1 MPELPNL
8 LRQRLAGTQNGPAE
22 VHPEATVHPE
32 VTVHPD
38 ADTLTAY
45 VEQLLSAPER
55 QSVVAHL
62 AMCEPCRE
70 VVVLSQRE
78 LPELATQTVLAP
90 APVSP
95 WRRLLRPAFGLA
107 ASVAAMALIAVM
119 VLRLPQKSTQQAAS
133 PSSKETQQAKATP
146 MGDQTATPE
155 SKPAAPAPSGNTPV
169 SSTARMDLDRNALD
183 RNANEARAQMKR
195 EEPARARMA
204 ATGGDLPSMAP
215 PPPPAKVPALT
226 AGLQKKDF
234 VNTDFFA
241 ANNADVVLAGQ
252 SRNDFPSAPQ
262 PQTAAAGTLF
272 SANNKITGFS
282 DIPTNTAGTSNVR
295 ILTPTPP
302 SKPLTYK
309 LGQLASATVRG
320 LHLHT
325 NIAPNL
331 RAGALGASTMGEP
344 GSFSA
349 TLLKNPTAEIKSA
362 PEKAD
367 AGSLAASDA
376 LSPGALS
383 ANSYASGE
391 STPTSWK
398 VVGGKLIKSAGQSQ
412 WEEAYPGAGFEFS
425 FVTARGND
433 VWAGG
438 SHASIIHS
446 RDGGQT
452 WETVRLGEAATGTI
466 VSIMAGT
473 LNVQVKTSDNQLWS
487 STDAGKTWSLRSE

>member
-1 MPELPNL
+1 MPELSKL
-8 LRQRLAGTQNGPAE
+8 LRQRLAATENGPA
-22 VHPEATVHPE
+22 PT
-32 VTVHPD
+32 HPD

-45 VEQLLSAPER
+45 VEKSLPATER
-55 QSVVAHL
+55 QAVIAHL
-62 AMCEPCRE
+62 SVCGPCRE
-70 VVVLSQRE
+70 VLVLSQPE

-107 ASVAAMALIAVM
+107 ASVAAMAIIAVL
-119 VLRLPQKSTQQAAS
+119 VLRLPQKSSQQAAQPTTS
-133 PSSKETQQAKATP
+133 ETQQAKANP
-146 MGDQTATPE
+146 VGDQTAAPE
-155 SKPAAPAPSGNTPV
+155 AKPAVPAQPSGAGFASAPQ
-169 SSTARMDLDRNALD
+169 SHPALND
-183 RNANEARAQMKR
+183 KDARAQMKR
-195 EEPARARMA
+195 EEPARAKMA
-204 ATGGDLPSMAP
+204 ATFGAPPSMAAP
-215 PPPPAKVPALT
+215 PPSAKTLGLT
-226 AGLQKKDF
+226 AGLQRKDF

-241 ANNADVVLAGQ
+241 ANNADVVLDGQ
-252 SRNDFPSAPQ
+252 SKKDFPSAPQ
-262 PQTAAAGTLF
+262 PQTAAASTLF
-272 SANNKITGFS
+272 SANTKITGFS
-282 DIPTNTAGTSNVR
+282 DIPTNAGGTSNVR
-295 ILTPTPP
+295 ILTPNPP
-302 SKPLTYK
+302 SKPLSYK
-309 LGQLASATVRG
+309 LGQLASATVHS

-325 NIAPNL
+325 NVAPNL

-349 TLLKNPTAEIKSA
+349 TLLKNPNAEVKAA

-383 ANSYASGE
+383 ANSFASRE
-391 STPTSWK
+391 SAPVSWK
-398 VVGGKLIKSAGQSQ
+398 VVSGKLIKSAGQSQ

-446 RDGGQT
+446 RDAGLT

-473 LNVQVKTSDNQLWS
+473 LNVQVKTSDNQSWS
-487 STDAGKTWSLRSE
+487 STDGGKSWTQN

>member
-8 LRQRLAGTQNGPAE
+8 LRQRLAATENGLPQVHSESTVRAE
-22 VHPEATVHPE
+22 T
-32 VTVHPD
+32 TVHPD

-45 VEQLLSAPER
+45 VERLLTAAER
-55 QSVVAHL
+55 QTVVAHL
-62 AMCEPCRE
+62 SVCGPCRE
-70 VVVLSQRE
+70 VVVLSQPE
-78 LPELATQTVLAP
+78 LSELATQTVLAP

-107 ASVAAMALIAVM
+107 ASVVAMAIIAVM
-119 VLRLPQKSTQQAAS
+119 VLRLPQKSAQQAAN
-133 PSSKETQQAKATP
+133 PTEAQQAQATP
-146 MGDQTATPE
+146 AKDQITTPE
-155 SKPAAPAPSGNTPV
+155 QPKAAAPRPSANTL
-169 SSTARMDLDRNALD
+169 SAARMDLDRNAD
-183 RNANEARAQMKR
+183 EARNQLKSAG
-195 EEPARARMA
+195 PSRAKVATAFMA
-204 ATGGDLPSMAP
+204 SASAAPAP
-215 PPPPAKVPALT
+215 PVPALT
-226 AGLQKKDF
+226 AGLQKKDY

-241 ANNADVVLAGQ
+241 ANNAESVALESQ
-252 SRNDFPSAPQ
+252 SRNEFPSAPQ

-272 SANNKITGFS
+272 SANTKITGFS
-282 DIPTNTAGTSNVR
+282 DIPTNAAGSSNVH
-295 ILTPTPP
+295 ILTPNPP

-309 LGQLASATVRG
+309 VGQLASATIRG
-320 LHLHT
+320 LHLRT

-344 GSFSA
+344 GSFSS
-349 TLLKNPTAEIKSA
+349 TLLKSQTAEVKAA
-362 PEKAD
+362 PEKAE

-383 ANSYASGE
+383 APGFMPRE
-391 STPTSWK
+391 SAPTSWK

-412 WEEAYPGAGFEFS
+412 WEEAYPSASFEFS
-425 FVTARGND
+425 IVTTRGND

-446 RDGGQT
+446 RDGGLT

-487 STDAGKTWSLRSE
+487 STDAGKTWSLRGE

>member
-8 LRQRLAGTQNGPAE
+8 LRQRLAGTQNGPAQ
-22 VHPEATVHPE
+22 VHPGATVHSE
-32 VTVHPD
+32 ATVHPD

-45 VEQLLSAPER
+45 VEKSLSATER
-55 QSVVAHL
+55 QTVVAHL
-62 AMCEPCRE
+62 AVCEPCRE
-70 VVVLSQRE
+70 VVVLSQAE

-95 WRRLLRPAFGLA
+95 WRRLLTPAFGLA
-107 ASVAAMALIAVM
+107 ASVAAMAIIAIL
-119 VLRLPQKSTQQAAS
+119 VLQLPKKSTQQSAS
-133 PSSKETQQAKATP
+133 LPNKETQQANATP
-146 MGDQTATPE
+146 VKDKIAAPEE
-155 SKPAAPAPSGNTPV
+155 SKPAVPAQSGKIPSTLA
-169 SSTARMDLDRNALD
+169 ARTDLD

-195 EEPARARMA
+195 EELARGRMA
-204 ATGGDLPSMAP
+204 ATLGAVPSMAP

-226 AGLQKKDF
+226 AGLQRKDF

-241 ANNADVVLAGQ
+241 ANNAESVVLEGQ
-252 SRNDFPSAPQ
+252 NKNDFPSAPQ
-262 PQTAAAGTLF
+262 PQTAATGTLF
-272 SANNKITGFS
+272 SANTKITGFS
-282 DIPTNTAGTSNVR
+282 DIPTNAAGNSNVR
-295 ILTPTPP
+295 ILTPNPP

-309 LGQLASATVRG
+309 LGQLASATVHG

-349 TLLKNPTAEIKSA
+349 TLLKA
-362 PEKAD
+362 
-367 AGSLAASDA
+367 
-376 LSPGALS
+376 
-383 ANSYASGE
+383 
-391 STPTSWK
+391 
-398 VVGGKLIKSAGQSQ
+398 AGQSQ

-473 LNVQVKTSDNQLWS
+473 LNVQIKTSDNQLWS

>member
-8 LRQRLAGTQNGPAE
+8 LRQRLAGTQNGPAQ
-22 VHPEATVHPE
+22 VHPGATVHSE
-32 VTVHPD
+32 ATVHPD

-45 VEQLLSAPER
+45 VEKSLSATER
-55 QSVVAHL
+55 QTVVAHL
-62 AMCEPCRE
+62 AVCEPCRE
-70 VVVLSQRE
+70 VVVLSQAE

-95 WRRLLRPAFGLA
+95 WRRLLTPAFGLA
-107 ASVAAMALIAVM
+107 ASVAAMAIIAIL
-119 VLRLPQKSTQQAAS
+119 VLQLPKKSTQQSAS
-133 PSSKETQQAKATP
+133 LPNKETQQANATP
-146 MGDQTATPE
+146 VKDKIAAPEE
-155 SKPAAPAPSGNTPV
+155 SKPAVPAQSGKIPSTLA
-169 SSTARMDLDRNALD
+169 ARTDLD

-195 EEPARARMA
+195 EELARGRMA
-204 ATGGDLPSMAP
+204 ATLGAVPSMAP

-226 AGLQKKDF
+226 AGLQRKDF

-241 ANNADVVLAGQ
+241 ANNAESVVLEGQ
-252 SRNDFPSAPQ
+252 NKNDFPSAPQ
-262 PQTAAAGTLF
+262 PQTAATGTLF
-272 SANNKITGFS
+272 SANTKITGFS
-282 DIPTNTAGTSNVR
+282 DIPTNAAGNSNVR
-295 ILTPTPP
+295 ILTPNPP

-309 LGQLASATVRG
+309 LGQLASATVHG

-349 TLLKNPTAEIKSA
+349 TLLKNQTAEAKAA

-383 ANSYASGE
+383 SYSYVSRE
-391 STPTSWK
+391 SAPISWK

-473 LNVQVKTSDNQLWS
+473 LNVQIKTSDNQLWS

>member
-8 LRQRLAGTQNGPAE
+8 LRQRLAGTKNGLAQAYSE
-22 VHPEATVHPE
+22 ATMHPEATE
-32 VTVHPD
+32 HPD

-45 VEQLLSAPER
+45 VEQLLSATER
-55 QSVVAHL
+55 QTVVAHL
-62 AMCEPCRE
+62 SVCEPCRE
-70 VVVLSQRE
+70 VVVLSQ
-78 LPELATQTVLAP
+78 PELSASAMQTVLAP

-107 ASVAAMALIAVM
+107 ASIAAMAIIAVM
-119 VLRLPQKSTQQAAS
+119 VLQLPQKSVQQA
-133 PSSKETQQAKATP
+133 
-146 MGDQTATPE
+146 
-155 SKPAAPAPSGNTPV
+155 SKPATPAAQQAQATSPQDQTTVAPKAAAPSTNTL
-169 SSTARMDLDRNALD
+169 SASEAGMELDRNAKETRSQIKSED
-183 RNANEARAQMKR
+183 AKAKV
-195 EEPARARMA
+195 
-204 ATGGDLPSMAP
+204 ATAFMDSETAP
-215 PPPPAKVPALT
+215 PPPPAPALT
-226 AGLQKKDF
+226 AGLQRKDY

-241 ANNADVVLAGQ
+241 ASNADGVVLEGQ
-252 SRNDFPSAPQ
+252 RGNNFPSAPQ
-262 PQTAAAGTLF
+262 PQPAAGGTLF
-272 SANNKITGFS
+272 TANSKITGFS
-282 DIPTNTAGTSNVR
+282 DIPANAAGTSNVR

-302 SKPLTYK
+302 KQPLTYK
-309 LGQLASATVRG
+309 IGQLASATVRG
-320 LHLHT
+320 LHLRT

-349 TLLKNPTAEIKSA
+349 TLLKDQTSEVKAA
-362 PEKAD
+362 PEKAE
-367 AGSLAASDA
+367 AGSLAASEA

-383 ANSYASGE
+383 APAFASRA
-391 STPTSWK
+391 SAPTSWK

-412 WEEAYPGAGFEFS
+412 WEEAYPGASFEFS
-425 FVTARGND
+425 FVTARGSD

-446 RDGGQT
+446 RDGGLT

-487 STDAGKTWSLRSE
+487 STDAGKTWSLRGE

>member
-8 LRQRLAGTQNGPAE
+8 LRQRLAGTENGSAQ
-22 VHPEATVHPE
+22 VHSESTA
-32 VTVHPD
+32 HPD

-45 VEQLLSAPER
+45 VEQLLTAAER
-55 QSVVAHL
+55 QTVVAHL
-62 AMCEPCRE
+62 AVCEPCRE
-70 VVVLSQRE
+70 VVVLSQPE
-78 LPELATQTVLAP
+78 LSELATQTVLAP

-107 ASVAAMALIAVM
+107 ASVVAMAIIAVM
-119 VLRLPQKSTQQAAS
+119 VLRLPQKSTEQ
-133 PSSKETQQAKATP
+133 SSKPTTPETQQAQATP
-146 MGDQTATPE
+146 VKDQITAPE
-155 SKPAAPAPSGNTPV
+155 QPKTAVPAPPANSL
-169 SSTARMDLDRNALD
+169 SASTARMDLDRNANEG
-183 RNANEARAQMKR
+183 RNELKSAGPTRAK
-195 EEPARARMA
+195 A
-204 ATGGDLPSMAP
+204 ATAFMASASAAP
-215 PPPPAKVPALT
+215 PPPVPALT
-226 AGLQKKDF
+226 AGLQKKDY

-241 ANNADVVLAGQ
+241 ANNAESVVLDGQ
-252 SRNDFPSAPQ
+252 NKNDFPSAPQ

-272 SANNKITGFS
+272 SANTQITGFS
-282 DIPTNTAGTSNVR
+282 DIPTNAAGNSKVR
-295 ILTPTPP
+295 ILTPNPP

-309 LGQLASATVRG
+309 LGQLASATVHG

-331 RAGALGASTMGEP
+331 RAGALGASTMGAP
-344 GSFSA
+344 GSFTS
-349 TLLKNPTAEIKSA
+349 TLLKNQTAEAKAA
-362 PEKAD
+362 PEKAE

-383 ANSYASGE
+383 ANNYLSRE
-391 STPTSWK
+391 SAPVSWK

-425 FVTARGND
+425 IVTARGND

-473 LNVQVKTSDNQLWS
+473 LNVQIKTSDNQLWS
-487 STDAGKTWSLRSE
+487 STDAGKTWSLKSE

>member
-1 MPELPNL
+1 MPELSNL
-8 LRQRLAGTQNGPAE
+8 LRQRLAGTQNGPA
-22 VHPEATVHPE
+22 PAC
-32 VTVHPD
+32 PD

-45 VEQLLSAPER
+45 VEKSLSATER
-55 QSVVAHL
+55 QAVISHLSV
-62 AMCEPCRE
+62 CEPCRE
-70 VVVLSQRE
+70 VMVLSQSE
-78 LPELATQTVLAP
+78 LPQTATQTVLAP
-90 APVSP
+90 GPVSP

-107 ASVAAMALIAVM
+107 ASVAAMAVIAVL
-119 VLRLPQKSTQQAAS
+119 VLRLPQKSTPQSAS
-133 PSSKETQQAKATP
+133 LSDKETQQAKANP
-146 MGDQTATPE
+146 VGDQTAAPE
-155 SKPAAPAPSGNTPV
+155 AKSAVPAQPSGAGPAAATESNLAAT
-169 SSTARMDLDRNALD
+169 
-183 RNANEARAQMKR
+183 EARAKMKR
-195 EEPARARMA
+195 EEPARGKMA
-204 ATGGDLPSMAP
+204 ATFGAVPSIAP
-215 PPPPAKVPALT
+215 PPPPARVPALT
-226 AGLQKKDF
+226 AGLQRKDF

-241 ANNADVVLAGQ
+241 TNAADVELDGQ
-252 SRNDFPSAPQ
+252 SKKDFPSAPQ
-262 PQTAAAGTLF
+262 PQTVAGGTLF
-272 SANNKITGFS
+272 TANTKITGFS
-282 DIPTNTAGTSNVR
+282 DIPTNAAGNSNVR
-295 ILTPTPP
+295 ILTPAPP
-302 SKPLTYK
+302 KQPLTYK
-309 LGQLASATVRG
+309 IGQLASATVHS
-320 LHLHT
+320 LHLRT
-325 NIAPNL
+325 NVSPTL

-349 TLLKNPTAEIKSA
+349 TLLKNQTAEAKAA

-383 ANSYASGE
+383 APGFTSRA

-438 SHASIIHS
+438 SHASIIRS
-446 RDGGQT
+446 RDGGLT

-487 STDAGKTWSLRSE
+487 SSDAGKTWSLKGE

>member
-8 LRQRLAGTQNGPAE
+8 LRQRLAGTQNGPAQLHPKAT
-22 VHPEATVHPE
+22 VHPEATA
-32 VTVHPD
+32 HPD

-45 VEQLLSAPER
+45 VEQLLTASER
-55 QSVVAHL
+55 QTVVAHL
-62 AMCEPCRE
+62 SVCEPCRE

-90 APVSP
+90 APVSR
-95 WRRLLRPAFGLA
+95 WRRLLTPAFGLA
-107 ASVAAMALIAVM
+107 ASVAAMAIIAVL
-119 VLRLPQKSTQQAAS
+119 VLQLPQKSGQQAAK
-133 PSSKETQQAKATP
+133 PATPETQQAKATP
-146 MGDQTATPE
+146 VGDQTAAPE
-155 SKPAAPAPSGNTPV
+155 AKSSVPAQPSGAGLASAPQSN
-169 SSTARMDLDRNALD
+169 LAL
-183 RNANEARAQMKR
+183 NANEARAQMKR
-195 EEPARARMA
+195 EEPARGRMA
-204 ATGGDLPSMAP
+204 ATLGAVPSMAP

-226 AGLQKKDF
+226 AGLQRKDF

-241 ANNADVVLAGQ
+241 ANNAESVVLEGQ
-252 SRNDFPSAPQ
+252 NKNDFPSAPQ
-262 PQTAAAGTLF
+262 PQTATGGTIF
-272 SANNKITGFS
+272 NANTKITGFS
-282 DIPTNTAGTSNVR
+282 DIPTNAAGNSNVR
-295 ILTPTPP
+295 ILTPNPP

-309 LGQLASATVRG
+309 LGQLASATVHS
-320 LHLHT
+320 LHLRT

-349 TLLKNPTAEIKSA
+349 TLLKNQTAEAKAA

-383 ANSYASGE
+383 SYSYGSRE
-391 STPTSWK
+391 SAPISWK

-473 LNVQVKTSDNQLWS
+473 LNVQIKTSDNQLWS

>member
-1 MPELPNL
+1 
-8 LRQRLAGTQNGPAE
+8 
-22 VHPEATVHPE
+22 
-32 VTVHPD
+32 
-38 ADTLTAY
+38 
-45 VEQLLSAPER
+45 
-55 QSVVAHL
+55 
-62 AMCEPCRE
+62 
-70 VVVLSQRE
+70 
-78 LPELATQTVLAP
+78 
-90 APVSP
+90 
-95 WRRLLRPAFGLA
+95 
-107 ASVAAMALIAVM
+107 
-119 VLRLPQKSTQQAAS
+119 
-133 PSSKETQQAKATP
+133 

-155 SKPAAPAPSGNTPV
+155 SKPAAPAPSANAPL
-169 SSTARMDLDRNALD
+169 SSTARMDLDRNA
-183 RNANEARAQMKR
+183 NEARAEMKR
-195 EEPARARMA
+195 EEPARAKMS
-204 ATGGDLPSMAP
+204 ATVGAVPSMAP

-272 SANNKITGFS
+272 SANTKITGFS
-282 DIPTNTAGTSNVR
+282 DIPANAAGTSNAR

-309 LGQLASATVRG
+309 IGQLASATVRG

-325 NIAPNL
+325 NISPNL

-383 ANSYASGE
+383 ANSYASRE

-473 LNVQVKTSDNQLWS
+473 LNVQIKTSDNQLWS
-487 STDAGKTWSLRSE
+487 STDAGKTWSLRGE

>member
-1 MPELPNL
+1 MPELSNL
-8 LRQRLAGTQNGPAE
+8 LRQRLAGTENGPA
-22 VHPEATVHPE
+22 P
-32 VTVHPD
+32 VHPD

-45 VEQLLSAPER
+45 VEKSLSATER
-55 QSVVAHL
+55 QAVIAHL
-62 AMCEPCRE
+62 SACGPCRE
-70 VVVLSQRE
+70 VVVLSQSE

-107 ASVAAMALIAVM
+107 ASVAAMAIIAVL
-119 VLRLPQKSTQQAAS
+119 VLQLPQKSTQPSAS
-133 PSSKETQQAKATP
+133 LSNKETQQAKATP
-146 MGDQTATPE
+146 AADQAVATEEP
-155 SKPAAPAPSGNTPV
+155 KAAVPAPNV
-169 SSTARMDLDRNALD
+169 STLSESAARTDLDRK
-183 RNANEARAQMKR
+183 ANEARAQMKH
-195 EEPARARMA
+195 EEPARAKMTATLGA
-204 ATGGDLPSMAP
+204 APSMAP
-215 PPPPAKVPALT
+215 PPPPARVPGLT
-226 AGLQKKDF
+226 AGLQRKDF

-241 ANNADVVLAGQ
+241 TNNADVVLDGQ
-252 SRNDFPSAPQ
+252 SKKDFPSAPQ
-262 PQTAAAGTLF
+262 PQTAGAGKLF
-272 SANNKITGFS
+272 SANTKITGFS
-282 DIPTNTAGTSNVR
+282 DIPTNAAGNSNVR

-309 LGQLASATVRG
+309 IGQLASATVRS

-325 NIAPNL
+325 NVAPNL

-349 TLLKNPTAEIKSA
+349 TLMKNQTAEAKAA

-383 ANSYASGE
+383 YSYGARE
-391 STPTSWK
+391 SAPTSWK

-425 FVTARGND
+425 FVTTRGND

-446 RDGGQT
+446 RDGGLT

-487 STDAGKTWSLRSE
+487 SSDAGKTWSLKGE

>member
-8 LRQRLAGTQNGPAE
+8 LRQRLAGTKNGLAQAY
-22 VHPEATVHPE
+22 PEATA
-32 VTVHPD
+32 HPD

-45 VEQLLSAPER
+45 VEQLLSSSER
-55 QSVVAHL
+55 QTVVAHL
-62 AMCEPCRE
+62 AVCEPCRE
-70 VVVLSQRE
+70 VVALSQ
-78 LPELATQTVLAP
+78 PELSEVATQTVLAP

-107 ASVAAMALIAVM
+107 ASVAAMAIIGIM
-119 VLRLPQKSTQQAAS
+119 VLRLPQKSAQQAAK
-133 PSSKETQQAKATP
+133 PAAVETQQAQATP
-146 MGDQTATPE
+146 VKDQLAAPGE
-155 SKPAAPAPSGNTPV
+155 SKAAVPAPSANTL
-169 SSTARMDLDRNALD
+169 SASATRMDLD
-183 RNANEARAQMKR
+183 RNANEARNRLKSEA
-195 EEPARARMA
+195 PARAKIASAFMA
-204 ATGGDLPSMAP
+204 SAAAPSAQP
-215 PPPPAKVPALT
+215 VPALT
-226 AGLQKKDF
+226 AGLQKKDY

-241 ANNADVVLAGQ
+241 ANNAESVVLDGQ

-262 PQTAAAGTLF
+262 PRTAAAGTLF
-272 SANNKITGFS
+272 SANSKITGFS
-282 DIPTNTAGTSNVR
+282 DIPTNAAGTSNVL

-309 LGQLASATVRG
+309 LGQLASATVHG

-349 TLLKNPTAEIKSA
+349 TLLKNQTAEVKAA

-383 ANSYASGE
+383 ASGFSSRE

-398 VVGGKLIKSAGQSQ
+398 VVGGKLIKSSGQSQ

-425 FVTARGND
+425 IVTARGND

-446 RDGGQT
+446 RDGGLT

-487 STDAGKTWSLRSE
+487 STDAGKTWSLRGE

>member
-1 MPELPNL
+1 MPELSNL
-8 LRQRLAGTQNGPAE
+8 LRQRLAGTKNGPAQL
-22 VHPEATVHPE
+22 HPEATA
-32 VTVHPD
+32 HPD

-45 VEQLLSAPER
+45 VEKSLSATER
-55 QSVVAHL
+55 QAVIAHL
-62 AMCEPCRE
+62 SACGPCRE
-70 VVVLSQRE
+70 VVVLSQSE
-78 LPELATQTVLAP
+78 LPELATQTVLTP

-107 ASVAAMALIAVM
+107 ASVAAMAIIAVL
-119 VLRLPQKSTQQAAS
+119 VLQLPQKSAQQSAS
-133 PSSKETQQAKATP
+133 SSSKETQQAKANP
-146 MGDQTATPE
+146 VGDQA
-155 SKPAAPAPSGNTPV
+155 AAPETKSVVPAQPSSAGLPSAPPASN
-169 SSTARMDLDRNALD
+169 LAL
-183 RNANEARAQMKR
+183 NANESRAQMKR
-195 EEPARARMA
+195 EEPAKAKMA
-204 ATGGDLPSMAP
+204 ATVSAAPSMAP

-226 AGLQKKDF
+226 AGLQRKDF

-241 ANNADVVLAGQ
+241 TNTADVVLDGQ
-252 SRNDFPSAPQ
+252 SKKDFPSAPQ
-262 PQTAAAGTLF
+262 PQTAGAGKLF
-272 SANNKITGFS
+272 SANTKITGFS
-282 DIPTNTAGTSNVR
+282 DIPANTAGNSNVR
-295 ILTPTPP
+295 ILTPNPP

-309 LGQLASATVRG
+309 IGQLASATVRS

-325 NIAPNL
+325 NVSPTL
-331 RAGALGASTMGEP
+331 RAGALSASTMGEP

-349 TLLKNPTAEIKSA
+349 TLMKNQTAEAKAA

-383 ANSYASGE
+383 TYSYGRRE
-391 STPTSWK
+391 LGPTSWK

-412 WEEAYPGAGFEFS
+412 WDEAYPGAGFEFS

-446 RDGGQT
+446 RDGGVT
-452 WETVRLGEAATGTI
+452 WETVRLGEAATGNI

-487 STDAGKTWSLRSE
+487 STDAGKTWSLRDE

>member
-1 MPELPNL
+1 MPELSNL
-8 LRQRLAGTQNGPAE
+8 LRQRLAGTQNGPA
-22 VHPEATVHPE
+22 PAC
-32 VTVHPD
+32 PD

-45 VEQLLSAPER
+45 VEKSLSATER
-55 QSVVAHL
+55 QAVISHLSV
-62 AMCEPCRE
+62 CEPCRE
-70 VVVLSQRE
+70 VMVLSQSE
-78 LPELATQTVLAP
+78 LPQTATQTVLAP

-107 ASVAAMALIAVM
+107 ASVAAMAVIAVL
-119 VLRLPQKSTQQAAS
+119 VLRLPQKSTPQSAS
-133 PSSKETQQAKATP
+133 LSDKETQQAKANP
-146 MGDQTATPE
+146 VGDQTAAPEAKSAVPAQPSSAGLAAAPE
-155 SKPAAPAPSGNTPV
+155 SNLA
-169 SSTARMDLDRNALD
+169 
-183 RNANEARAQMKR
+183 ANEARAQMKR
-195 EEPARARMA
+195 EEPARGKMA
-204 ATGGDLPSMAP
+204 AKVDAVPSIAP
-215 PPPPAKVPALT
+215 PPPPARVPALT
-226 AGLQKKDF
+226 AGLQRKDF

-241 ANNADVVLAGQ
+241 TNAADVVLDGQ
-252 SRNDFPSAPQ
+252 SKKDFPSAPQ
-262 PQTAAAGTLF
+262 PQTVAGGTLF
-272 SANNKITGFS
+272 TANTKITGFS
-282 DIPTNTAGTSNVR
+282 DIPTNAAGNSNVR
-295 ILTPTPP
+295 ILTPAPP
-302 SKPLTYK
+302 KQPLTYK
-309 LGQLASATVRG
+309 IGQLASATVHS
-320 LHLHT
+320 LHLRT
-325 NIAPNL
+325 NVSPTL

-349 TLLKNPTAEIKSA
+349 TLLKNQTAEAKAA

-383 ANSYASGE
+383 APGFTSRA

-438 SHASIIHS
+438 SHASIIRS
-446 RDGGQT
+446 RDGGLT

-487 STDAGKTWSLRSE
+487 SSDAGKTWSLKGE